1 MMQRA
6 AWQMLLQTRLH
17 PPYIPADV
25 VDRPRLDELLAKVFQ
40 HKVTLVA
47 APAGYGKTTAVALW
61 ARAQPDP
68 VAWVSLGTPPG
79 ELFLFVSYLV
89 AALQRVGGGFPETE
103 LLVRSGQ
110 APAAIL
116 RRSLVAE
123 LAALGRTMV
132 VVLDDYD
139 RVCCEPIH
147 EFVAALVEELP
158 PSVHLLMT
166 VRARPQLVLAR
177 WRERQELLEVRA
189 SDLCCDTAETGQL
202 LLAMRGTP
210 LDAAV
215 VQVLHDRTEG
225 WAAGVRLAAL
235 SMQRVSPEQL
245 AATLKEASTVN
256 VRDYL
261 LDEVFALQ
269 SEQTQQFLV
278 RTSILE
284 RFCAPLCAAVL
295 AEGAVDG
302 AVDGAAVEA
311 SCSWIAALA
320 DAGLFVISLD
330 EVNEWYR
337 YHHLFAELLRV
348 RLHQQLDRQTVARLH
363 QRAGEWHARHG
374 LIEEAV
380 RHFLACGDVEAAVR
394 VVADHAQPGLDR
406 EDWPLVE
413 RWLALLPEPAVQRD
427 PALLLARALCTHLR
441 MDLAQ
446 LQPLAQ
452 RIDALLQGMAE
463 GDVKNMLCTVADLLS
478 ATVCFHQNALT
489 AMLEPSE
496 RAWNR
501 SVGLTGYVHGLS
513 GFYRAM
519 GLQASGRFAEA
530 EQWLGELLRGPY
542 AGIDSASLR
551 LRFALV
557 GLYRM
562 DGDLWK
568 GQAAAQTLLADSL
581 SGRFRLMECWARAL
595 LGTTAYEQGD
605 LPAAAGHFASGAE
618 LMFIANAAAV
628 RECLAGLCLTQIN
641 QQRLVE
647 AAASLERMREFRKG
661 DPDKLVESL
670 SARLALANGDGERAL
685 RWARAVEPGET
696 PPWLYWLEVPL
707 LSAARILMASEQPD
721 LLERS
726 RYLLQQVAQWARR
739 SHCRWRTLE
748 VAVLQAI
755 VCEKLARA
763 FQARAVAGTTS
774 VALHQEALERL
785 RYAIPVAVPLG
796 FRQFFRDCPPQLLK
810 QLAEE
815 PDLALW
821 IDLIFEKTLQKG
833 PTQAKK
839 ERAAARPAT
848 FGLSLREQQIIAL
861 LAQGL
866 TNRQIAERILLSP
879 HTIRNYI
886 VDICN
891 KLGVDTRQEVVA
903 QSLQL
908 GIVAADLSDPKRPNG

>member
-1 MMQRA
+1 MQRA

-17 PPYIPADV
+17 PPHIPADV

-68 VAWVSLGTPPG
+68 VAWLSLGTPPG

-89 AALQRVGGGFPETE
+89 AALQRVGEGFPETE

-139 RVCCEPIH
+139 RIGCEPIH
-147 EFVAALVEELP
+147 EFVAALVDELP

-166 VRARPQLVLAR
+166 VRARPQLALAR
-177 WRERQELLEVRA
+177 WRVRQELLEVCA

-202 LLAMRGTP
+202 LLSMCGTP

-215 VQVLHDRTEG
+215 VQVLHNRTEG

-261 LDEVFALQ
+261 FDEVFALQ

-278 RTSILE
+278 RTSILD

-311 SCSWIAALA
+311 SRSWIAALA

-348 RLHQQLDRQTVARLH
+348 RLHQQLDSQTVARLH

-763 FQARAVAGTTS
+763 FQTRAVAGTTS

-821 IDLIFEKTLQKG
+821 IDLIVEKTLQKG

>member
-1 MMQRA
+1 MQRA

-17 PPYIPADV
+17 PPYIPVDV

-68 VAWVSLGTPPG
+68 VAWLSLGTPPG

-89 AALQRVGGGFPETE
+89 AALQRVGEGFPETE

-139 RVCCEPIH
+139 RIGCEPIH
-147 EFVAALVEELP
+147 EFVAALVDELP
-158 PSVHLLMT
+158 PSAHLLMT
-166 VRARPQLVLAR
+166 VRARPQLALAR
-177 WRERQELLEVRA
+177 WRVRQELLEVCA

-202 LLAMRGTP
+202 LLSMCGTP

-215 VQVLHDRTEG
+215 VQVLHNRTEG

-278 RTSILE
+278 RTSILD

-311 SCSWIAALA
+311 SRSWIAALA

-348 RLHQQLDRQTVARLH
+348 RLHQQLDSQTVAGLH

-763 FQARAVAGTTS
+763 FQTRAVAGTTS

>member
-1 MMQRA
+1 MQRA

-17 PPYIPADV
+17 PPYIPVDV

-68 VAWVSLGTPPG
+68 VAWLSLGTPPG

-139 RVCCEPIH
+139 RIGCEPIH
-147 EFVAALVEELP
+147 EFVAALVDELP
-158 PSVHLLMT
+158 PSAHLLMT
-166 VRARPQLVLAR
+166 VRARPQLALAR
-177 WRERQELLEVRA
+177 WRVRQELLEVCA

-202 LLAMRGTP
+202 LLSMCGTP

-215 VQVLHDRTEG
+215 VQVLHNRTEG

-261 LDEVFALQ
+261 FDEVFALQ

-278 RTSILE
+278 RTSILD

-311 SCSWIAALA
+311 SRSWIAALA

-348 RLHQQLDRQTVARLH
+348 RLHQQLDSQTVAGLH

-763 FQARAVAGTTS
+763 FQTRAVAGTTS

-821 IDLIFEKTLQKG
+821 IDLIVEKTLQKG

>member
-1 MMQRA
+1 MQRA

-17 PPYIPADV
+17 PPYIPVDV

-68 VAWVSLGTPPG
+68 VAWLSLGTPPG

-139 RVCCEPIH
+139 RIGCEPIH
-147 EFVAALVEELP
+147 EFVAALVDELP

-166 VRARPQLVLAR
+166 VRARPQLALAR
-177 WRERQELLEVRA
+177 WRVRQELLEVCA

-202 LLAMRGTP
+202 LLSMCGTP

-215 VQVLHDRTEG
+215 VQVLHNRTEG

-261 LDEVFALQ
+261 FDEVFALQ

-278 RTSILE
+278 RTSILD

-311 SCSWIAALA
+311 SRSWIAALA

-763 FQARAVAGTTS
+763 FQTRAVAGTTS

-821 IDLIFEKTLQKG
+821 IDLIVEKTLQKG

>member
-1 MMQRA
+1 MQRA

-17 PPYIPADV
+17 PPYIPVDV

-68 VAWVSLGTPPG
+68 VAWLSLGTPPG

-139 RVCCEPIH
+139 RIGCEPIH
-147 EFVAALVEELP
+147 EFVAALVDELP
-158 PSVHLLMT
+158 PSAHLLMT
-166 VRARPQLVLAR
+166 VRARPQLALAR
-177 WRERQELLEVRA
+177 WRVRQELLEVCA

-202 LLAMRGTP
+202 LLSMCGTP

-215 VQVLHDRTEG
+215 VQVLHNRTEG

-278 RTSILE
+278 RTSILD

-311 SCSWIAALA
+311 SRSWIAALA

-348 RLHQQLDRQTVARLH
+348 RLHQQLDSQTVAGLH

-763 FQARAVAGTTS
+763 FQTRAVAGTTS

-821 IDLIFEKTLQKG
+821 IDLIVEKTLQKG

>member
-1 MMQRA
+1 MTQRA
-6 AWQMLLQTRLH
+6 LWQMLLQTRLH
-17 PPYIPADV
+17 PPHIPADI

-40 HKVTLVA
+40 HKLALVV

-61 ARAQPDP
+61 ARQQSDP
-68 VAWVSLGTPPG
+68 VAWVSLGTPPD

-89 AALQRVGGGFPETE
+89 AALQRVVGAFLETE

-110 APAAIL
+110 APAVIL

-245 AATLKEASTVN
+245 AATLREASTVN
-256 VRDYL
+256 VRNYL

-278 RTSILE
+278 KTSILD

-295 AEGAVDG
+295 TEGAVDG
-302 AVDGAAVEA
+302 SAVEA
-311 SCSWIAALA
+311 SRSWIETSSA
-320 DAGLFVISLD
+320 AGLFVISLD
-330 EVNEWYR
+330 EVKEWYR

-348 RLHQQLDRQTVARLH
+348 RLHQLLDSQTVARLH
-363 QRAGEWHARHG
+363 QRAGEWYARHG
-374 LIEEAV
+374 LVEEAV
-380 RHFLACGDVEAAVR
+380 RHFLASGDVDAAVR

-406 EDWPLVE
+406 EDWLLVE
-413 RWLALLPEPAVQRD
+413 RWLALLPEPAVQCN
-427 PALLLARALCTHLR
+427 PALLLASALCTHLR
-441 MDLAQ
+441 MNLAQ
-446 LQPLAQ
+446 LQPMAQ
-452 RIDALLQGMAE
+452 RIKVLLQGTAD
-463 GDVKNMLCTVADLLS
+463 GAVKNTLCTVADLLS
-478 ATVCFHQNALT
+478 ATVCLHQNALT

-496 RAWNR
+496 RAWNGSAR
-501 SVGLTGYVHGLS
+501 LTGYLQGLS

-542 AGIDSASLR
+542 AGVDSASLR
-551 LRFALV
+551 LRFALIC
-557 GLYRM
+557 LYRM
-562 DGDLWK
+562 DGDLQK
-568 GQAAAQTLLADSL
+568 GQAAAQTLLTDSL
-581 SGRFRLMECWARAL
+581 SGRFRIMECWARVL
-595 LGTTAYEQGD
+595 LGTIAYEQGD
-605 LPAAAGHFASGAE
+605 LSAAAGHFASGAE

-647 AAASLERMREFRKG
+647 AAASLERMRVFRKG
-661 DPDKLVESL
+661 GPDKLAESL
-670 SARLALANGDGERAL
+670 SARLALANGDGEQAL

-696 PPWLYWLEVPL
+696 PPRLYWLEVPL
-707 LSAARILMASEQPD
+707 LSAARILMESEQPA
-721 LLERS
+721 LLERA
-726 RYLLQQVAQWARR
+726 RYLLQQVAQWAKC
-739 SHCRWRTLE
+739 SHCRWRMLE

-755 VCEKLARA
+755 VCEKLART
-763 FQARAVAGTTS
+763 FQSRAVAGTVS
-774 VALHQEALERL
+774 VALHQEALDRL
-785 RYAIPVAVPLG
+785 RYALPVAVPLG
-796 FRQFFRDCPPQLLK
+796 FRQFFRACPQLLPQLLK

-821 IDLIFEKTLQKG
+821 IDLISEKVVQER
-833 PTQAKK
+833 PTQARK
-839 ERAAARPAT
+839 RSAAARPAT
-848 FGLSLREQQIIAL
+848 FELSLREQQIIAL
-861 LAQGL
+861 LTQGL
-866 TNRQIAERILLSP
+866 TNRQIAERIWLSP
-879 HTIRNYI
+879 NTVRNYI
-886 VDICN
+886 VNICN
-891 KLGVDTRQEVVA
+891 KLGVDTRQEVVM

-908 GIVAADLSDPKRPNG
+908 GIVAEDP

>member
-1 MMQRA
+1 MQRA

-17 PPYIPADV
+17 PPYIPVDV

-68 VAWVSLGTPPG
+68 VAWLSLGTPPG

-139 RVCCEPIH
+139 RIGCEPIH
-147 EFVAALVEELP
+147 EFVAALVDELP

-166 VRARPQLVLAR
+166 VRARPQLALAR
-177 WRERQELLEVRA
+177 WRVRQELLEVCA

-202 LLAMRGTP
+202 LLSMCGTP

-215 VQVLHDRTEG
+215 VQVLHNRTEG

-261 LDEVFALQ
+261 FDEVFALQ

-278 RTSILE
+278 RTSILD

-311 SCSWIAALA
+311 SRSWIAALA

-348 RLHQQLDRQTVARLH
+348 RLHQQLDSQTVAGLH

-763 FQARAVAGTTS
+763 FQTRAVAGTTS

-821 IDLIFEKTLQKG
+821 IDLIVEKTLQKG